1 MIIFNKHYLGGRM
14 RCSVSQHTDV
24 LNPDL
29 VLVCSEVCLFTVA
42 GCCLLTFIWK
52 SSLYLLTRQL
62 DWQAFLCEL
71 FQSTHPVCVL
81 VLSVV
86 LRWRSKE
93 PHALHTYWHRG
104 LAAHLFLR
112 LLRRVCC
119 SDPDDAVLPAGPA
132 ESSTWGLHTCGL
144 GSGQVHRGRGLAL
157 RSVHQVRKEL
167 TSCYDVL
174 LLIAFNMLI

>member
-1 MIIFNKHYLGGRM
+1 MFRETAH
-14 RCSVSQHTDV
+14 RCIESGPCACLLRGLFVYCRWLLLTDSVS
-24 LNPDL
+24 
-29 VLVCSEVCLFTVA
+29 
-42 GCCLLTFIWK
+42 WK
-52 SSLYLLTRQL
+52 SSLYLLSRQL
-62 DWQAFLCEL
+62 DWQAFL
-71 FQSTHPVCVL
+71 FDQSTHPVL

-132 ESSTWGLHTCGL
+132 ESSAWGLHTCRL
-144 GSGQVHRGRGLAL
+144 GSGQVHRGCGLAL

-174 LLIAFNMLI
+174 LYSSVRLLIC

>member
-1 MIIFNKHYLGGRM
+1 MFRESAH
-14 RCSVSQHTDV
+14 RCIESGPCACLLRGLFVYCRWLLLTDIPLKV
-24 LNPDL
+24 F
-29 VLVCSEVCLFTVA
+29 SLFTHEAA
-42 GCCLLTFIWK
+42 GLTGYFVWALPIN
-52 SSLYLLTRQL
+52 SS
-62 DWQAFLCEL
+62 
-71 FQSTHPVCVL
+71 CVL

-93 PHALHTYWHRG
+93 SHALHTYWHRG

-174 LLIAFNMLI
+174 LYSSVKLLIC